1 MDITLILAATTAKTG
16 WSAQDLEQLLG
27 MACALLG
34 AFCMSFGAFLQQKG
48 VAHVARMTGR
58 AGSELNLAQLRL
70 LLTQRDW
77 VVGLLVLGLAILLQL
92 SALSLA
98 PLIVVQPLGVVALVI
113 TAALTAHSTHTRL
126 NRQSIWAIV
135 MCVVGVGTFV
145 TIAAFI
151 AEERPVTEAD
161 LTVILVVLAGILI
174 VFGVVFFIMEK
185 PLNSLFYIVGAGVL
199 YGFVA
204 TLAKSVISRF
214 QSGDFGAL
222 TWLSLIGLAIA
233 MGVGA
238 YFVQNAYAAGPPDL
252 VIAGLTVI
260 DPLIAVTIGIVV
272 LDEAAGAPLWA
283 GVAFIVVAVI
293 AIIGVFQLAK
303 FHPQTESTVKDA

>member
-1 MDITLILAATTAKTG
+1 MDITLVLTATTAKTG

-27 MACALLG
+27 MACAVLG
-34 AFCMSFGAFLQQKG
+34 AFCMSFGAYLQQKG
-48 VAHVARMTGR
+48 VANVARLTGSGR
-58 AGSELNLAQLRL
+58 SELTFTQLRRL
-70 LLTQRDW
+70 LSQRDW
-77 VVGLLVLGLAILLQL
+77 VFGLLTLGLALLLQL
-92 SALSLA
+92 CALSLA

-113 TAALTAHSTHTRL
+113 TAALTAHGTHTRL
-126 NRQSIWAIV
+126 NRRSIWAIV

-145 TIAAFI
+145 TIASFI
-151 AEERPVTEAD
+151 ATERPVTEAD
-161 LTVILVVLAGILI
+161 LTIILVVLTGILT
-174 VFGVVFFIMEK
+174 VFGVVFFAMKK

-204 TLAKSVISRF
+204 TLTKSVINRI
-214 QSGDFGAL
+214 QHGDFGWL
-222 TWLSLIGLAIA
+222 TALSLVGLAAA
-233 MGVGA
+233 MGIGA

-260 DPLIAVTIGIVV
+260 DPLVAVTIGIVV

-283 GVAFIVVAVI
+283 GIAFIVVAVV

-303 FHPQTESTVKDA
+303 FHPSNADTAQQT